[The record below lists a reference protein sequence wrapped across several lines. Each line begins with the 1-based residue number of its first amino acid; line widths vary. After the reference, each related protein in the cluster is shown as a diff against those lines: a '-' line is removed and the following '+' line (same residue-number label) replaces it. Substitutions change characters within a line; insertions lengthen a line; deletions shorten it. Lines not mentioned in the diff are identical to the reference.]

1 MNASIFSRLTP
12 EEITALHETWKNDP
26 LSVDP
31 LWAAYFEGYELG
43 AAALAGRGK
52 SRGRLPVHGSAGKR
66 GRPRARQPAHPGI
79 PGHGAQMRPLQPAGL
94 SGGSDRSRTSG
105 RTGLPPGRHGPA
117 PSTSAPSRKGA
128 SSPSGKSSP
137 TSGTPIAGPS
147 DLNTSTLT
155 TWKSAPGLRKK

>member
-43 AAALAGRGK
+43 SGGAPREEENAADASPYTVPPESAEGRGRVNQLIRAYRVMGHK
-52 SRGRLPVHGSAGKR
+52 CARFNPLDSPEEATVPVRPEELASARKTW
-66 GRPRARQPAHPGI
+66 
-79 PGHGAQMRPLQPAGL
+79 
-94 SGGSDRSRTSG
+94 TS
-105 RTGLPPGRHGPA
+105 